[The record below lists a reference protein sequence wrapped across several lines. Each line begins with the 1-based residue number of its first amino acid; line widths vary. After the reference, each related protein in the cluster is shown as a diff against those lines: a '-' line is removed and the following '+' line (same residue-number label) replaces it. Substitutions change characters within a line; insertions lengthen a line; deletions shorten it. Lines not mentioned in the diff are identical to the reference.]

1 MKNILIGI
9 LGVALLGET
18 AYLVNGKL
26 KDKQGPEIGAKMAAP
41 LMSYSSTSLNTEAG
55 TLPISSDT
63 AKLCQDA
70 YKMNSRALLTS
81 VSEQDEI
88 LEGFMLDMANMN
100 DLLSLNPAKLY
111 IALGVRPQDLNQP
124 DSLQY
129 FTQFIYGLNEDL
141 EIIEVEDKPLVYER
155 VLSCPEH
162 CIKK

>member
-1 MKNILIGI
+1 MKNILIGVLAI
-9 LGVALLGET
+9 ALAGET

-26 KDKQGPEIGAKMAAP
+26 KDKQDPETVAEIAAP
-41 LMSYSSTSLNTEAG
+41 LKSFSSSSLNSEAG

-111 IALGVRPQDLNQP
+111 IALGVRPQDLSQP